1 MKRYILSIM
10 LAVIFMP
17 AFAVAQEEGPEDI
30 EFQEFQMEM
39 HERKMELQH
48 REAQMDI
55 ERRMQELELDR
66 RKIEL
71 EREKP
76 KDIEFQMEMR
86 KREMELQQREVDMDI
101 ERRMQEKEM
110 ELRQR
115 KVGMDAEQRMQELE
129 LEKRKLDIEGHRIK
143 LDHERK
149 DHKEHK
155 DGPHPLLFLVLVV
168 HILCAVWVY
177 QDIRR
182 RNAGSGIWI
191 VIALLTGLL
200 GTLVYAV
207 VRIGESQKSPA

>member
-1 MKRYILSIM
+1 MKRYILSMM
-10 LAVIFMP
+10 LAAIFIP
-17 AFAVAQEEGPEDI
+17 AFAVGQEEGPEDL
-30 EFQEFQMEM
+30 EFQMEM

-48 REAQMDI
+48 REAEMDI

-76 KDIEFQMEMR
+76 DIEFQMEMR
-86 KREMELQQREVDMDI
+86 KREMELQQREADMNI
-101 ERRMQEKEM
+101 ERRMQEREM
-110 ELRQR
+110 ELQQQEA
-115 KVGMDAEQRMQELE
+115 GMDAERRMQELE

-143 LDHERK
+143 LDHARK
-149 DHKEHK
+149 EHKEHK
-155 DGPHPLLFLVLVV
+155 DGAHPLLFLVLVV

-177 QDIRR
+177 LDIRQ

-207 VRIGESQKSPA
+207 VRLGESQKSPA